1 MSNIKTLEQLK
12 KEFRHTK
19 KDKIIEMFYNQGLTI
34 IELIEILKQN
44 NEEDKRSVQ
53 TYEKMRR
60 NCEDEFYR
68 KSYQTEIHKLNAKR
82 EVRKGI
88 LELLEKEKQRQLLKF

>member
-1 MSNIKTLEQLK
+1 MEDIKTLGQLK

-34 IELIEILKQN
+34 IELIETLKRN
-44 NEEDKRSVQ
+44 NEEDKCSVQ
-53 TYEKMRR
+53 IYERMRR
-60 NCEDEFYR
+60 NCKNEFYK
-68 KSYQTEIHKLNAKR
+68 KSYQTSIHKLNAKR

-88 LELLEKEKQRQLLKF
+88 LELLEVENEEGY